1 MRFYY
6 SFFEFSPIYLPRLP
20 FFKNNIMFKFKNGVE
35 LRNLLSK
42 NKIQWL
48 LLIDYIPP
56 QLDKNNEQWLWEC
69 AEEVLLEDKGDNWK
83 DAVYIHSNQALE
95 LLEDAIKFGSFNKIY
110 LNNTLIQKK

>member
-1 MRFYY
+1 
-6 SFFEFSPIYLPRLP
+6 
-20 FFKNNIMFKFKNGVE
+20 MFKFKNGVE